1 MSDGSVDE
9 RNVKSFKEKVWD
21 KLENARGYFNV
32 QTNYGRYRCPYHHNK
47 PPSGWFNNL
56 FEHWSEMCIVL
67 QNGKLCAWHRMK
79 LEIARLNALYEDVE
93 EEEPS
98 GCILQIRSGNQVF
111 LGFT

>member
-56 FEHWSEMCIVL
+56 FEHAKEKARTGKDKKEREGHLVL
-67 QNGKLCAWHRMK
+67 
-79 LEIARLNALYEDVE
+79 VE
-93 EEEPS
+93 YLS
-98 GCILQIRSGNQVF
+98 QYM
-111 LGFT
+111 